1 MSDIKVVCTSDKN
14 VSLTFT
20 WDDFTP
26 FHLVDIEGIYG
37 IESNVVTSENTTTDG
52 STYQGA
58 TAKERN
64 IVITVEM
71 DSNYKENRNLLYRTF
86 PIKRTGTMQYI
97 EDGEAKAIE
106 YEVESVIPGATTGV
120 VRDYT
125 ISLKCTDPYFK
136 DLADIEVVMASWVSD
151 FYFPA
156 CFPEEGRIF
165 GHREADLVKEIENE
179 SGADNIGIVVIFRAD
194 GAVKNPA
201 IYHTESGEFTK
212 VGYSDNDFIMSSG
225 QYVIINTYT
234 GKKNAYLLDGVT
246 QAEIENHKDNYG
258 VIDWDTVIEKYGTVI
273 NEYLDEDG
281 EFIQLQDGTNTLTYT
296 ADEESTLVNEI
307 TRNGFF
313 LPVYLGDR
321 LTGPQFNFNGT
332 VEAAMHYMIGRMEKI
347 PLLQIGATTGDTT
360 KVQFQATYK
369 NVLEYFTKLAKF
381 AEIGFRIVP
390 DFKKKTMTFE
400 TYKGVDRT
408 QAQGENPRV
417 IFSESYDNLNQAK
430 HNYSDATYKTKVIVG
445 GAGDGLARIF
455 VTVGG
460 GSGFDLRE
468 VFLDAK
474 DINKEALT
482 DAEYL
487 EALKT
492 RGQEFLNEN
501 KIFENFEAEAEADV
515 NFTYGKDYD
524 LGDVVTVKKKKW
536 NTAQNLRIT
545 ELCEVYEYGGMYV
558 VPTFGDALPTTIK
571 WDE

>member
-1 MSDIKVVCTSDKN
+1 MSDIKIICTSDKN
-14 VSLTFT
+14 VALTFT

-26 FHLVDIEGIYG
+26 FHLVDLEGVYG

-64 IVITVEM
+64 IVLTVEM
-71 DSNYKENRNLLYRTF
+71 ESNYKENRNLLYRTF

-97 EDGEAKAIE
+97 EAGEAKAIE
-106 YEVESVIPGATTGV
+106 YEVESIIPGATTGV

-201 IYHTESGEFTK
+201 IYHAESGEFTK
-212 VGYSDNDFIMSSG
+212 VGYLDNDFIMSSG

-296 ADEESTLVNEI
+296 ADEGTNYLSVSVYYRI
-307 TRNGFF
+307 S
-313 LPVYLGDR
+313 YLG
-321 LTGPQFNFNGT
+321 
-332 VEAAMHYMIGRMEKI
+332 V
-347 PLLQIGATTGDTT
+347 
-360 KVQFQATYK
+360 
-369 NVLEYFTKLAKF
+369 
-381 AEIGFRIVP
+381 
-390 DFKKKTMTFE
+390 
-400 TYKGVDRT
+400 
-408 QAQGENPRV
+408 
-417 IFSESYDNLNQAK
+417 
-430 HNYSDATYKTKVIVG
+430 
-445 GAGDGLARIF
+445 
-455 VTVGG
+455 
-460 GSGFDLRE
+460 
-468 VFLDAK
+468 
-474 DINKEALT
+474 
-482 DAEYL
+482 
-487 EALKT
+487 
-492 RGQEFLNEN
+492 
-501 KIFENFEAEAEADV
+501 
-515 NFTYGKDYD
+515 
-524 LGDVVTVKKKKW
+524 
-536 NTAQNLRIT
+536 
-545 ELCEVYEYGGMYV
+545 
-558 VPTFGDALPTTIK
+558 
-571 WDE
+571 